1 MINIIFIGALSTGQ
15 KVLDYL
21 SSNKHVKIVAI
32 ITKPVSKSN
41 FNLDLNQLSDGSLEK
56 IYDLNANYYL
66 DKIKKIS
73 PDLILVA
80 GWSGLLSKELIEI
93 PKLGTIGFH
102 PSLLPKDRG
111 RSVLAWQ
118 IEEGYKET
126 GLTMFYYNELPDC
139 GDIIAQEKVKI
150 EYNDYISD
158 VLKKCDQSAHNLMYA
173 YFPMIRKGIEI
184 RKPQKISEGNFRR
197 LRNDNDSI
205 IDWNKNGE
213 VIYNKIRAISKPY
226 PGAYFLHNKEK
237 IRVWESIF
245 IKDKIT
251 SGLLNKK
258 EKIGLLQKISD
269 KLYSARCKNGIIEF
283 RTEIDINV

>member
-21 SSNKHVKIVAI
+21 SSNKHVKIVAT
-32 ITKPVSKSN
+32 ITKPISKSN

-56 IYDLNANYYL
+56 IYDLNANNYI

-73 PDLILVA
+73 PDLIIVA

-93 PKLGTIGFH
+93 PNLGTIGFH

-118 IEEGYKET
+118 IEEGYRET
-126 GLTMFYYNELPDC
+126 ALTMFYYNELPDC
-139 GDIIAQEKVKI
+139 GDIIAQEKIKI
-150 EYNDYISD
+150 ENNDYISD
-158 VLKKCDQSAHNLMYA
+158 VLEKCDQAAHNLMYA

-213 VIYNKIRAISKPY
+213 VTYNKIRAISTPY
-226 PGAYFLHNKEK
+226 PGAYFLHKNEK
-237 IRVWESIF
+237 IRVWKAVF
-245 IKDKIT
+245 IKDKTAPHI
-251 SGLLNKK
+251 SLKN
-258 EKIGLLQKISD
+258 EKIGSLQKISD
-269 KLYSARCKNGIIEF
+269 KTYTARCRNGIIEF
-283 RTEIDINV
+283 IVEEDFNV